1 MKLLL
6 LVIYF
11 LSVLFFSSSC
21 RQTDT
26 QDAFHYVDTNNVMHL
41 VYCDTGTCARCSTWV
56 DGAWM
61 VYDTVANADVY
72 NECKGY
78 GVKRSPPP
86 PPPSGPVINIGGTEL
101 IRFTAYAPRWGW
113 DGYRDNIAEYGT
125 NNYVSTETNGGAN
138 FSVTIN
144 TQSYLRFIATIVKDN
159 TGGVSFAENAHCIRC
174 TLSVGKTTVAIYAN
188 SSKTGTA
195 QIKIVGESR
204 SDSCCL
210 AGPDSICSGSQDQIE
225 VRVYKRNII
234 SGCRLYLVN
243 NPSYNPSQYEWT
255 TMFNSVLKQAVMAM
269 DTVTKIAVTDN
280 SWDINKNGKLD
291 IWCGDSIT
299 SVIPLNRKE
308 VLKIITDVRIDTTSA
323 PSMIVTP
330 SDYRLNWL
338 ITANV
343 NAGDSILKIHSLND
357 LSDGDTI
364 FVGPWI
370 GTTNIDTAIINNV
383 LPNNRIKSK
392 SPLKHSHS
400 NGDVVAKNNDMAGFN
415 VINYSF
421 VFGKPKNKTIVH
433 EFLHQP
439 NIAGLRDVIDKDNIM
454 YYALQGNTDTKLRFR
469 AIKTI
474 NGTYQ
479 SQWDYINK

>member
-26 QDAFHYVDTNNVMHL
+26 QDAFHWVDTNNVKRL
-41 VYCDTGTCARCSTWV
+41 VFCDTGTCAKCSTYV

-101 IRFTAYAPRWGW
+101 VRFNVYTPRWGW

-125 NNYVSTETNGGAN
+125 NNYVSMETNGGAN

-144 TQSYLRFIATIVKDN
+144 TQSYLRFIATIVNDN
-159 TGGVSFAENAHCIRC
+159 TGGVSFVENVHCVRC

-188 SSKTGTA
+188 SSTTGTA

-210 AGPDSICSGSQDQIE
+210 AGPDSICSGSQDQLE

-234 SGCRLYLVN
+234 SGCRLYLIN
-243 NPSYNPSQYEWT
+243 NPSYNPSQFDWT
-255 TMFNSVLKQAVMAM
+255 TMFNSVLKQAVATM
-269 DTVTKIAVTDN
+269 DTVEKIKKDDN
-280 SWDINKNGKLD
+280 TWDYNKNNKLD
-291 IWCGDSIT
+291 TWIGKGIT
-299 SVIPLNRKE
+299 AVIPPDRLELPRLILNIK
-308 VLKIITDVRIDTTSA
+308 DTTHSIGIIM
-323 PSMIVTP
+323 PSEFNRNYLIMADAIANDSMLTLY
-330 SDYRLNWL
+330 STDRLF
-338 ITANV
+338 V
-343 NAGDSILKIHSLND
+343 D
-357 LSDGDTI
+357 DTI
-364 FVGPWI
+364 LVSPWI
-370 GTTNIDTAIINNV
+370 GSTDTETVVIRNI
-383 LPNNRIKSK
+383 LPQNRIKLTGS
-392 SPLKHSHS
+392 LKHKHNKYDIVIADANM
-400 NGDVVAKNNDMAGFN
+400 NGITIGNFSCIHDKPNNQT
-415 VINYSF
+415 VI
-421 VFGKPKNKTIVH
+421 H
-433 EFLHQP
+433 EFLHQLK
-439 NIAGLRDVIDKDNIM
+439 IANLPDVLDKDNIM
-454 YYALQGNTDTKLRFR
+454 YMALIGRTDTKLRYR
-469 AIKTI
+469 SI
-474 NGTYQ
+474 NCEDGSVQ